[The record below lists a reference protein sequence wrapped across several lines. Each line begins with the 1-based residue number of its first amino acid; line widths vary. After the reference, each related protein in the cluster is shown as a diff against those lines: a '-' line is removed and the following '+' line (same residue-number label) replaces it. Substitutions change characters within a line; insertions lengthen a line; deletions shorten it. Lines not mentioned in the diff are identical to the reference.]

1 MGARA
6 LSTQYKTHYTIQAM
20 KVLAFLF
27 FSVALLQFTSFSA
40 EASPY
45 EASFPDEVVT
55 EAYPMESPEQDN
67 RVLAES
73 DFEANDVDE
82 IVGEHKPNWEPPAE
96 DKAKLDRLLEKW
108 TTKPAMM
115 SDLVQHPP
123 AYASGTH
130 HATFASG
137 HHAPAYSSGHP
148 NPAHK
153 PAAFASGAAHAP
165 APAPH
170 APATAPAPAPA
181 SHAPEPHH
189 APPTGNHADHEI
201 LSVIS
206 FGLEMPIDEKTFQ
219 SQKSKLEAAMA
230 HQLGLSPG
238 EVTSF
243 WEPFEEDPD
252 LADLLVEELQTKNNK
267 VKFEASAKSKDAAA
281 AKAMQS
287 KIEADAKKVASGGK
301 SIDGITIPKQT
312 PKMKVD
318 QKTVTTIPKKKSG
331 VSSNSV
337 PNFVALVVV
346 GLTAILY

>member
-20 KVLAFLF
+20 KVLAFLI

-123 AYASGTH
+123 AYASG
-130 HATFASG
+130 
-137 HHAPAYSSGHP
+137 HP

-206 FGLEMPIDEKTFQ
+206 FGLEMPFDEKMFQ

-243 WEPFEEDPD
+243 WEPFEKDHD

-267 VKFEASAKSKDAAA
+267 VKFEASDKSKDAAA

>member
-45 EASFPDEVVT
+45 EASFPDEVIT
-55 EAYPMESPEQDN
+55 EAYPMETPEQDN
-67 RVLAES
+67 RALAES

-115 SDLVQHPP
+115 SDLVQH
-123 AYASGTH
+123 
-130 HATFASG
+130 
-137 HHAPAYSSGHP
+137 APAYSSGHP

-153 PAAFASGAAHAP
+153 PAAFASGA
-165 APAPH
+165 
-170 APATAPAPAPA
+170 APAPAPA

-281 AKAMQS
+281 AKQMQS

>member
-1 MGARA
+1 MGTSECFLP
-6 LSTQYKTHYTIQAM
+6 LSTKHTIQAM

-55 EAYPMESPEQDN
+55 EAYPMESSEQDN

-73 DFEANDVDE
+73 DFKANDVDE

-148 NPAHK
+148 KPAHK
-153 PAAFASGAAHAP
+153 PAAFESGAAHAP

-170 APATAPAPAPA
+170 APA
-181 SHAPEPHH
+181 
-189 APPTGNHADHEI
+189 PPTGNHVDHEI

-206 FGLEMPIDEKTFQ
+206 FGLEMPIDEKMFQ

-230 HQLGLSPG
+230 HQLGLSVA

-243 WEPFEEDPD
+243 WEPFEEDAD

-281 AKAMQS
+281 AKQMQS

-337 PNFVALVVV
+337 PNFVVLVVV

>member
-123 AYASGTH
+123 AYASG
-130 HATFASG
+130 
-137 HHAPAYSSGHP
+137 HP

-170 APATAPAPAPA
+170 APAPAPAPA
-181 SHAPEPHH
+181 SHAPERNH

-206 FGLEMPIDEKTFQ
+206 FGLEMPIDEKMFQ

-238 EVTSF
+238 EVESF

-281 AKAMQS
+281 AKQMQS

-312 PKMKVD
+312 LKMKVD

>member
-55 EAYPMESPEQDN
+55 EAYPMESPAQDN

-137 HHAPAYSSGHP
+137 HHAAYSSGHP

-230 HQLGLSPG
+230 HELGLSMG

-287 KIEADAKKVASGGK
+287 KIEADAKRVASGGK

-312 PKMKVD
+312 PKMKVE

>member
-170 APATAPAPAPA
+170 AP
-181 SHAPEPHH
+181 EPHH

-206 FGLEMPIDEKTFQ
+206 FGLEMPIDEKMFQ

-230 HQLGLSPG
+230 HELGLSMG
-238 EVTSF
+238 EVISF

-281 AKAMQS
+281 AKQMH
-287 KIEADAKKVASGGK
+287 
-301 SIDGITIPKQT
+301 
-312 PKMKVD
+312 
-318 QKTVTTIPKKKSG
+318 
-331 VSSNSV
+331 
-337 PNFVALVVV
+337 
-346 GLTAILY
+346 

>member
-1 MGARA
+1 MGTSECFLP
-6 LSTQYKTHYTIQAM
+6 LSTKHTIQAM

-55 EAYPMESPEQDN
+55 EAYPMESSEQDN

-73 DFEANDVDE
+73 DFKANDVDE

-153 PAAFASGAAHAP
+153 PAAFESGAAHAP

-170 APATAPAPAPA
+170 APATAPASHAPAPA
-181 SHAPEPHH
+181 P
-189 APPTGNHADHEI
+189 APPTGNHVDHEI

-206 FGLEMPIDEKTFQ
+206 FGLEMPIDEKMFQ

-230 HQLGLSPG
+230 HQLGLSVA

-243 WEPFEEDPD
+243 WEPFEEDAD

-281 AKAMQS
+281 AKQMQS

>member
-40 EASPY
+40 GASPY
-45 EASFPDEVVT
+45 EASFPDEVIT
-55 EAYPMESPEQDN
+55 EAYPMETPEQDN
-67 RVLAES
+67 RALAES

-130 HATFASG
+130 HA
-137 HHAPAYSSGHP
+137 PAYSSGHP

-165 APAPH
+165 APAP
-170 APATAPAPAPA
+170 
-181 SHAPEPHH
+181 HAPEPHH

-206 FGLEMPIDEKTFQ
+206 FGLEMPIDEKMFQ

-230 HQLGLSPG
+230 HELGLSMG
-238 EVTSF
+238 EVVSF

-281 AKAMQS
+281 AKQMQS

>member
-96 DKAKLDRLLEKW
+96 DEAKLDRLLEKW

-123 AYASGTH
+123 AYASGN
-130 HATFASG
+130 
-137 HHAPAYSSGHP
+137 P

-230 HQLGLSPG
+230 HQLGLSMG

-312 PKMKVD
+312 PKMKVE

-346 GLTAILY
+346 GFTAILY

>member
-108 TTKPAMM
+108 TTKPA
-115 SDLVQHPP
+115 
-123 AYASGTH
+123 
-130 HATFASG
+130 
-137 HHAPAYSSGHP
+137 
-148 NPAHK
+148 NK

-230 HQLGLSPG
+230 HQLGLSMG

-301 SIDGITIPKQT
+301 SIDGITIPKQP

>member
-6 LSTQYKTHYTIQAM
+6 LSTQYKTHYTIQA
-20 KVLAFLF
+20 A
-27 FSVALLQFTSFSA
+27 
-40 EASPY
+40 
-45 EASFPDEVVT
+45 
-55 EAYPMESPEQDN
+55 
-67 RVLAES
+67 
-73 DFEANDVDE
+73 
-82 IVGEHKPNWEPPAE
+82 
-96 DKAKLDRLLEKW
+96 
-108 TTKPAMM
+108 
-115 SDLVQHPP
+115 
-123 AYASGTH
+123 
-130 HATFASG
+130 
-137 HHAPAYSSGHP
+137 
-148 NPAHK
+148 
-153 PAAFASGAAHAP
+153 
-165 APAPH
+165 H

-189 APPTGNHADHEI
+189 APPTGNHTDHEI

-230 HQLGLSPG
+230 HELGLSMG

>member
-45 EASFPDEVVT
+45 EASFPDEVVA
-55 EAYPMESPEQDN
+55 EAYPMESPKQDN

-123 AYASGTH
+123 AYA
-130 HATFASG
+130 
-137 HHAPAYSSGHP
+137 SGHP

-230 HQLGLSPG
+230 HQLGLSMG

-281 AKAMQS
+281 AKQLQS

>member
-82 IVGEHKPNWEPPAE
+82 IVGEHKPNWESPAE

-123 AYASGTH
+123 AYASGT
-130 HATFASG
+130 
-137 HHAPAYSSGHP
+137 P

-170 APATAPAPAPA
+170 APAPAPAPA

-206 FGLEMPIDEKTFQ
+206 FGLEMPIDEKMFQ

-337 PNFVALVVV
+337 PNFVAVVVV

>member
-82 IVGEHKPNWEPPAE
+82 IVGEHKPNWESPVE

-137 HHAPAYSSGHP
+137 RHAPAYSSGHP

-165 APAPH
+165 APAP
-170 APATAPAPAPA
+170 
-181 SHAPEPHH
+181 HAPEPHH

-230 HQLGLSPG
+230 HELGLSMG

-243 WEPFEEDPD
+243 WEPFEEAPD